1 MYGSLEEST
10 PAAAPALG
18 PAEIKF
24 VRKMMATSTGDD
36 ARPAGL
42 SHESQ
47 ASSASTLPTLATQVM
62 SASTL
67 AKLEAA
73 SDEVELQPSVWDSS
87 LFLFNP
93 VAGRSASL
101 FAFLLLA
108 VNVFLQGSFA
118 FYLVDGLDDKP
129 LTNDDVNEL
138 KWWRRHVAHSLEFYN
153 EEKGESLARRV
164 CNDDYGVE
172 GSGVQSNSVWKSTS
186 VSGAP
191 DNSSLSHF
199 SAMTRPIPLGRAA
212 IVRCSRRR
220 IQISTLFAAKREDAA
235 TRAACR
241 RTSGTA
247 RGRPPVIKLYCIYTP
262 SPHSLRTF
270 YSV

>member
-1 MYGSLEEST
+1 MYGSMEQST
-10 PAAAPALG
+10 AAAAPALG
-18 PAEIKF
+18 PEEVKF
-24 VRKMMATSTGDD
+24 VRKLMATNGDD
-36 ARPAGL
+36 TRSAGL

-153 EEKGESLARRV
+153 EEKG
-164 CNDDYGVE
+164 
-172 GSGVQSNSVWKSTS
+172 
-186 VSGAP
+186 
-191 DNSSLSHF
+191 
-199 SAMTRPIPLGRAA
+199 
-212 IVRCSRRR
+212 
-220 IQISTLFAAKREDAA
+220 
-235 TRAACR
+235 
-241 RTSGTA
+241 
-247 RGRPPVIKLYCIYTP
+247 
-262 SPHSLRTF
+262 
-270 YSV
+270 

>member
-1 MYGSLEEST
+1 MYGSMEQST
-10 PAAAPALG
+10 AAAAPALG
-18 PAEIKF
+18 PEEVKF
-24 VRKMMATSTGDD
+24 VRKLMATNGDD